1 MWSGILPA
9 LMMSASVLITFES
22 DEEAIQ
28 LGFPE
33 NTRLSVGASPL
44 VLNQSSY
51 NCYFAQQGE
60 LTCAWMLRTP
70 PPTPAPT
77 PTMVTL
83 GLRPRVTVT

>member
-9 LMMSASVLITFES
+9 LMMSASVLIVFDS

-28 LGFPE
+28 LGFPQD
-33 NTRLSVGASPL
+33 TRLSVDAEPL

-51 NCYFAQQGE
+51 NCDFGPQGE
-60 LTCAWMLRTP
+60 LNCAWMLRTP
-70 PPTPAPT
+70 PPTLAPT
-77 PTMVTL
+77 PTRVTL